1 MQVGIIGG
9 GTMGIGIA
17 HAVITAGSSAFLVE
31 SLPAQAEVVST
42 RIEATLASGVQRGK
56 ITAAEKDAAQARLR
70 VLARVEEL
78 PEELDWIIEAV
89 PEDPKLKAEV
99 LVQAEARRPK
109 HFASNTSALSITKL
123 SEALQD
129 ATSFVGMH
137 FFNPVWSMRLVEVVV
152 GSKSAPATVGAAE
165 EFARILNKEPIVV
178 KDAPGFASSRLG
190 VLLGIEAIRMVEE
203 QIASAEDID
212 KAMVLGYGYPM
223 GPLRLGDLVGLDVR
237 LAIATNLAKEYGE
250 RFAPPQ
256 LLIDMVAAGKLGK
269 KSGEGFYRW

>member
-203 QIASAEDID
+203 HIASPEDID

-237 LAIATNLAKEYGE
+237 LAIATNLAQVYGD
-250 RFAPPQ
+250 RYAPPQ
-256 LLIDMVAAGKLGK
+256 LLKDMVAAGKLGQ